1 MEFSLLMPADFPV
14 GRYRMVVEV
23 APEGSKRGEEQD
35 AEREVVV
42 LFNPWCKGMKHM
54 LYLALSAL
62 TYMYMYIAVCQIST
76 YIATCK

>member
-1 MEFSLLMPADFPV
+1 MPADFPV
-14 GRYRMVVEV
+14 GRYRVVVEV

-42 LFNPWCKGMKHM
+42 LFNPWCKGM

-62 TYMYMYIAVCQIST
+62 TCT
-76 YIATCK
+76 YTNVACTLQDVNTP